1 MATTGRSE
9 SRLFVR
15 NSTGLVRSASAVD
28 ATIFNAVI
36 SAPIGSTLAWS
47 IFFTLVAFPGADP
60 VGVLIIAA
68 IINIPV
74 LIMFALLG
82 ASMPRV
88 GGDYVWVSRILNP
101 PLALIS
107 NLCMI
112 MGGLL
117 GAAYFAKFFSVF
129 ALGPALV
136 AGGSLAHNNTLIS
149 WGNSFQTDKAWIL
162 AGALVMVALQ
172 TYILIRGTKST
183 FRWQNGAFLI
193 AMFGMV
199 VAFIVLAFAT
209 KGGFQHNFNT
219 LNKSFGGG
227 TAQNVI
233 AAGGGTHAAPDLGN
247 MSATLPT
254 LFSIQGFMM
263 WNFWSVYM
271 SGELKS
277 ASNRRRQLWIMF
289 GALAFDT
296 VLLVIGALLL
306 FHVTGYDFMYAANV
320 APNKAYAIPSGPF
333 YQFLA
338 AVSVNIPFLT
348 VIILGCFLFWSLPSM
363 IANTFM
369 PIRSFFAWSFD
380 RLMPEKLADVNDRT
394 HSPVIAIVV
403 VNVIIAALVIWSVTS
418 NVFQLVLGLI
428 VLAGCLGVVIIAI
441 AAIALPL
448 RRPELYRASPANVKF
463 LGIPVLFIVAPL
475 SIAIFVALGRGLD
488 PVPGAGHAGEQRQL
502 LVDPGLVRRPDRG
515 RLPAVLHPALHPG
528 PPRHQRQL
536 RLQGTASRVRPAW
549 WQDRRMGYLPEMWHD
564 FGVAVAG
571 LAGALTGLLF
581 VAVSIKSDVLAGSR
595 SLASRAAQTLV
606 LFITPAI
613 SAVLI
618 VAPQPGSALGAELL
632 AVAAVSAAALLVL
645 DRRAG
650 HDANSVVARYIERAS
665 PNTVTAVLVG
675 VAGLTFLL
683 KAGGGLYWM
692 IPAVLAGLVGGVIN
706 AWLFLVK
713 VPVRAERDDADS
725 DP

>member
-60 VGVLIIAA
+60 VGVLVIAA

-117 GAAYFAKFFSVF
+117 GAAYFAKFFPIF

-136 AGGSLAHNNTLIS
+136 AGGSMAHNNTLIS
-149 WGNSFQTDKAWIL
+149 WGSSFETDKAWIL
-162 AGALVMVALQ
+162 AAALVMVALQ
-172 TYILIRGTKST
+172 TYVLIRGTKST
-183 FRWQNGAFLI
+183 FRWQNWSFLI
-193 AMFGMV
+193 AMFGIV
-199 VAFIVLAFAT
+199 VAFIVLAFVS
-209 KGGFQHNFNT
+209 KGGFVSNFNT

-227 TAQNVI
+227 TVQNVI
-233 AAGGGTHAAPDLGN
+233 AAGGGAHAAPDLGN

-277 ASNRRRQLWIMF
+277 ASNRRRQLSVMF
-289 GALAFDT
+289 GALGFDV
-296 VLLVIGALLL
+296 VLLIIGALLL
-306 FHVTGYDFMYAANV
+306 FHVAGYSFMYAVNV
-320 APNKAYAIPSGPF
+320 SPNKAYAIPSGPF
-333 YQFLA
+333 YPFLA
-338 AVSVNIPFLT
+338 ALSANIPVLT

-380 RLMPEKLADVNDRT
+380 RLMPEKLADVNERT
-394 HSPVIAIVV
+394 HSPV
-403 VNVIIAALVIWSVTS
+403 
-418 NVFQLVLGLI
+418 
-428 VLAGCLGVVIIAI
+428 
-441 AAIALPL
+441 
-448 RRPELYRASPANVKF
+448 
-463 LGIPVLFIVAPL
+463 
-475 SIAIFVALGRGLD
+475 
-488 PVPGAGHAGEQRQL
+488 
-502 LVDPGLVRRPDRG
+502 
-515 RLPAVLHPALHPG
+515 
-528 PPRHQRQL
+528 
-536 RLQGTASRVRPAW
+536 
-549 WQDRRMGYLPEMWHD
+549 
-564 FGVAVAG
+564 
-571 LAGALTGLLF
+571 
-581 VAVSIKSDVLAGSR
+581 SR
-595 SLASRAAQTLV
+595 S
-606 LFITPAI
+606 
-613 SAVLI
+613 
-618 VAPQPGSALGAELL
+618 
-632 AVAAVSAAALLVL
+632 
-645 DRRAG
+645 
-650 HDANSVVARYIERAS
+650 
-665 PNTVTAVLVG
+665 
-675 VAGLTFLL
+675 
-683 KAGGGLYWM
+683 W
-692 IPAVLAGLVGGVIN
+692 
-706 AWLFLVK
+706 W
-713 VPVRAERDDADS
+713 
-725 DP
+725 

>member
-1 MATTGRSE
+1 MTTADQSQ

-60 VGVLIIAA
+60 VGVLVITL

-88 GGDYVWVSRILNP
+88 GGDYVWVSRILHP
-101 PLALIS
+101 ALALIS

-117 GAAYFAKFFSVF
+117 GAAYFAKFFSIF

-136 AGGSLAHNNTLIS
+136 AGGSLAHNHTLIS
-149 WGNSFQTDKAWIL
+149 WGTSFETNQGWIL

-172 TYILIRGTKST
+172 TYVLIRGTKST

-193 AMFGMV
+193 GMLGMV
-199 VAFIVLAFAT
+199 VAFIVLGVASRH
-209 KGGFQHNFNT
+209 GFDANFNA

-227 TAQNVI
+227 TVQQVI
-233 AAGGGTHAAPDLGN
+233 ASAGAQHAAPHLGD

-254 LFSIQGFMM
+254 VFSIQGFMM

-277 ASNRRRQLWIMF
+277 ASNRRRQLTIMF
-289 GALAFDT
+289 GALIFDV
-296 VLLVIGALLL
+296 VLLIIGALLL
-306 FHVTGYDFMYAANV
+306 FHVAGYNFVYAVNA
-320 APNKAYAIPSGPF
+320 APKAYAIPSGPF
-333 YQFLA
+333 YSFLA
-338 AVSVNIPFLT
+338 ALSVNIPVLT
-348 VIILGCFLFWSLPSM
+348 VIILGCFLFWALPSM

-380 RLMPEKLADVNDRT
+380 RLMPEKLADVNERT
-394 HSPVIAIVV
+394 HSPITAIVT
-403 VNVIIAALVIWSVTS
+403 VNVIIAGLTIWSVYS

-428 VLAGCLGVVIIAI
+428 VLAGCLGVVIVAA

-475 SIAIFVALGRGLD
+475 SIAIFVAL
-488 PVPGAGHAGEQRQL
+488 
-502 LVDPGLVRRPDRG
+502 
-515 RLPAVLHPALHPG
+515 AVVSTQYPALVMNG
-528 PPRHQRQL
+528 N
-536 RLQGTASRVRPAW
+536 TANFWWIPAW
-549 WQDRRMGYLPEMWHD
+549 
-564 FGVAVAG
+564 FAG
-571 LAGALTGLLF
+571 L
-581 VAVSIKSDVLAGSR
+581 
-595 SLASRAAQTLV
+595 
-606 LFITPAI
+606 
-613 SAVLI
+613 I
-618 VAPQPGSALGAELL
+618 VVG
-632 AVAAVSAAALLVL
+632 AALYYIPRLIRA
-645 DRRAG
+645 RRG
-650 HDANSVVARYIERAS
+650 
-665 PNTVTAVLVG
+665 
-675 VAGLTFLL
+675 
-683 KAGGGLYWM
+683 
-692 IPAVLAGLVGGVIN
+692 IN
-706 AWLFLVK
+706 VSFVYKEL
-713 VPVRAERDDADS
+713 PPE
-725 DP
+725 

>member
-1 MATTGRSE
+1 
-9 SRLFVR
+9 LFVR

-60 VGVLIIAA
+60 VGVLIITL

-136 AGGSLAHNNTLIS
+136 AGGSIAHNHTLIT
-149 WGNSFQTDKAWIL
+149 WGTNFEVNHAYTL
-162 AGALVMVALQ
+162 VGALVMVGLQ
-172 TYILIRGTKST
+172 TFILIRGTKST

-193 AMFGMV
+193 GMIGIV
-199 VAFIVLAFAT
+199 VAFLVLAFAT
-209 KGGFQHNFNT
+209 KGSLYSNFNS

-227 TAQNVI
+227 TIQQVVSSAGAQ
-233 AAGGGTHAAPDLGN
+233 HAAPDLGN

-254 LFSIQGFMM
+254 VFSVMGFMM

-277 ASNRRRQLWIMF
+277 ASNRRRQLNIMF
-289 GALAFDT
+289 GALVFDV
-296 VLLVIGALLL
+296 VLLIVGTLLL
-306 FHVTGYDFMYAANV
+306 FHVAGYNVVYALNAGS
-320 APNKAYAIPSGPF
+320 KAYAIPSGPF
-333 YQFLA
+333 YPFLA
-338 AVSVNIPFLT
+338 ALSVNVPFFT
-348 VIILGCFLFWSLPSM
+348 VIILGAFLFWALPSM

-380 RLMPEKLADVNDRT
+380 RLMPEKLADVNERT
-394 HSPVIAIVV
+394 HSPVTAIIV
-403 VNVIIAALVIWSVTS
+403 VNVIIAALTIWSVYS

-428 VLAGCLGVVIIAI
+428 VLAGCLGVVIVGA

-448 RRPELYRASPANVKF
+448 RRPELYKASPANVKF
-463 LGIPVLFIVAPL
+463 LGVPVLFIVAPL
-475 SIAIFVALGRGLD
+475 SIAIFVAL
-488 PVPGAGHAGEQRQL
+488 
-502 LVDPGLVRRPDRG
+502 
-515 RLPAVLHPALHPG
+515 AVISTQYPALVMNG
-528 PPRHQRQL
+528 NS
-536 RLQGTASRVRPAW
+536 ANFWWIPAW
-549 WQDRRMGYLPEMWHD
+549 
-564 FGVAVAG
+564 FGG
-571 LAGALTGLLF
+571 
-581 VAVSIKSDVLAGSR
+581 
-595 SLASRAAQTLV
+595 
-606 LFITPAI
+606 
-613 SAVLI
+613 LI
-618 VAPQPGSALGAELL
+618 VAGSLL
-632 AVAAVSAAALLVL
+632 YYIP
-645 DRRAG
+645 
-650 HDANSVVARYIERAS
+650 RY
-665 PNTVTAVLVG
+665 
-675 VAGLTFLL
+675 
-683 KAGGGLYWM
+683 
-692 IPAVLAGLVGGVIN
+692 
-706 AWLFLVK
+706 
-713 VPVRAERDDADS
+713 VRARRGINVSFVYKEL
-725 DP
+725 PPE

>member
-1 MATTGRSE
+1 MANAGSTA

-36 SAPIGSTLAWS
+36 SAPVGSTLAWS

-60 VGVLIIAA
+60 VGVLVIAA

-193 AMFGMV
+193 AMFGIV
-199 VAFIVLAFAT
+199 VAFIVLAFAS
-209 KGGFQHNFNT
+209 KGGFVSNFNA

-233 AAGGGTHAAPDLGN
+233 AAGGGGDAPPDLGN

-277 ASNRRRQLWIMF
+277 ASNRGRQLSIMF
-289 GALAFDT
+289 GALFWDG
-296 VLLVIGALLL
+296 LLLIIGALLL
-306 FHVTGYDFMYAANV
+306 FRIVGYNFVFALNTNAN
-320 APNKAYAIPSGPF
+320 PAYAIPSGPF
-333 YQFLA
+333 YHFLA
-338 AVSVNIPFLT
+338 ALVFNNPLIT
-348 VIILGCFLFWSLPSM
+348 IIVVGSFLFWGLPSM

-369 PIRSFFAWSFD
+369 PIRS
-380 RLMPEKLADVNDRT
+380 
-394 HSPVIAIVV
+394 
-403 VNVIIAALVIWSVTS
+403 
-418 NVFQLVLGLI
+418 
-428 VLAGCLGVVIIAI
+428 
-441 AAIALPL
+441 
-448 RRPELYRASPANVKF
+448 
-463 LGIPVLFIVAPL
+463 
-475 SIAIFVALGRGLD
+475 
-488 PVPGAGHAGEQRQL
+488 
-502 LVDPGLVRRPDRG
+502 
-515 RLPAVLHPALHPG
+515 
-528 PPRHQRQL
+528 
-536 RLQGTASRVRPAW
+536 
-549 WQDRRMGYLPEMWHD
+549 
-564 FGVAVAG
+564 
-571 LAGALTGLLF
+571 
-581 VAVSIKSDVLAGSR
+581 
-595 SLASRAAQTLV
+595 
-606 LFITPAI
+606 
-613 SAVLI
+613 
-618 VAPQPGSALGAELL
+618 
-632 AVAAVSAAALLVL
+632 
-645 DRRAG
+645 
-650 HDANSVVARYIERAS
+650 
-665 PNTVTAVLVG
+665 
-675 VAGLTFLL
+675 
-683 KAGGGLYWM
+683 
-692 IPAVLAGLVGGVIN
+692 
-706 AWLFLVK
+706 
-713 VPVRAERDDADS
+713 
-725 DP
+725 